1 MRRSRARV
9 RIDSLSKTWNVA
21 KLSSKI
27 SSSRRIV
34 SQLAVALR
42 VIGSNDGT
50 GFANEAP
57 LAKVNDNPAAPK
69 TGPALLRRLRLEACL
84 VRDMEN
90 SPELARLPLASRR
103 M

>member
-21 KLSSKI
+21 RLSSKI

-34 SQLAVALR
+34 SQVAVALR
-42 VIGSNDGT
+42 VIGSNDGA

-57 LAKVNDNPAAPK
+57 VAKVNDNPAAPK
-69 TGPALLRRLRLEACL
+69 TGPALL
-84 VRDMEN
+84 
-90 SPELARLPLASRR
+90 
-103 M
+103 